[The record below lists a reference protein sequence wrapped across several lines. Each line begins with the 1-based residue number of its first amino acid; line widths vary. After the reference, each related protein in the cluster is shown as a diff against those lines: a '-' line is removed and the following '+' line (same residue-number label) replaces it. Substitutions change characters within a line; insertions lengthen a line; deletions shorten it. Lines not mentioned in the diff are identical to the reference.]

1 MRDCF
6 VVFLSVVLSD
16 HDVSCVLDT
25 GGKPSNAVVVAVL
38 VVSYSICS
46 SMLLILNK
54 VDIHSLFYMAEHLL
68 LAMLS
73 VDVFCLHTAAD

>member
-1 MRDCF
+1 MTR
-6 VVFLSVVLSD
+6 LNA
-16 HDVSCVLDT
+16 

-54 VDIHSLFYMAEHLL
+54 VITHTVYFMAAYTFYPH
-68 LAMLS
+68 AMLS
-73 VDVFCLHTAAD
+73 VDLFRIAFCG